1 MDLSKSMLKPTG
13 FEPTTTE
20 APLTR
25 GEYEME
31 LEKYNPEES
40 IISRLETAVNS
51 FNGSR
56 KMHQET
62 RAVFEKLVTFGGFGC
77 NNHMFQGG
85 MNKKQMKH
93 EGMSKEEIEQASA
106 HYGILEQVADSY
118 WKEADEGEKASWV
131 VDFEAI
137 AKAFLSSQFLQHF
150 DWSYPKQLATATM
163 VLRNFYNYLTVH
175 PVCPEYNEQI
185 VAARAVC
192 DVAEM
197 ELPKLTIID
206 RSLPGAFNSAC
217 STLFGGAYAD
227 VYIGQAAKDDWGQ
240 GADNVGL
247 DRQEA
252 ITIFMA
258 GIAAHSTAEQYTK
271 IITFHSDLLDSKCIS
286 AERLGLEIVTVEL
299 PDAEVK
305 QTYDFL
311 RKREG
316 FHDYIHAMGKLICKH
331 WDIPFAPPVD
341 LPAHLMDAKT
351 DRNQHFEFL
360 VEAETLAYCVPG
372 MKMEA
377 VVKDLDVGVKWIDCV
392 EVVYPTFYT
401 WLPNE
406 RIKGWKEPGPPTAWM
421 QRAMAKRMGLVEM
434 E

>member
-1 MDLSKSMLKPTG
+1 MST
-13 FEPTTTE
+13 
-20 APLTR
+20 
-25 GEYEME
+25 
-31 LEKYNPEES
+31 
-40 IISRLETAVNS
+40 ISRLESAVGS
-51 FNGSR
+51 FSGSR
-56 KMHQET
+56 KMHPET
-62 RAVFEKLVTFGGFGC
+62 RAVFEKLVIFGGFGC

-85 MNKKQMKH
+85 MNKKQMKQ

-118 WKEADEGEKASWV
+118 WKEADEGEKPSWV
-131 VDFEAI
+131 VDFEAL
-137 AKAFLSSQFLQHF
+137 AKAFLSSQFLHHF
-150 DWSYPKQLATATM
+150 DWSDPKQLATATL
-163 VLRNFYNYLTVH
+163 VLRNFYDHLTVH
-175 PVCPEYNEQI
+175 LVCPEYNNQI
-185 VAARAVC
+185 LAARAVC
-192 DVAEM
+192 DVAEL
-197 ELPKLTIID
+197 ELPKLAIID

-227 VYIGQAAKDDWGQ
+227 VYIGKAAEHSWGQ

-247 DRQEA
+247 NYLEA
-252 ITIFMA
+252 TMIFMA
-258 GIAAHSTAEQYTK
+258 GLAIHGTAEQYTK
-271 IITFHSDLLDSKCIS
+271 VTTMTNDLADSKS
-286 AERLGLEIVTVEL
+286 VSTERLGLEIVTVEL

-316 FHDYIHAMGKLICKH
+316 FHDYIHAMGKLICKR

-341 LPAHLMDAKT
+341 LPAHLMDAKA

-360 VEAETLAYCVPG
+360 VETETLAYCVPG

-377 VVKDLDVGVKWIDCV
+377 VVKELDVGVKWIDCV

-421 QRAMAKRMGLVEM
+421 QRAMAKRMGLAEVE
-434 E
+434 